1 MAIHGI
7 GVDLEE
13 VTRIREMIDRWGR
26 AFTTKLF
33 TDREIAYCEGRPS
46 PHQHFAARFAAKE
59 ALSKA
64 MGTGWAGRFRWK
76 DAEVHNDRAGKP
88 HVILYNHLSEAFPNV
103 IIHLSMSHTATH
115 VTAMVVIE
123 RTA

>member
-7 GVDLEE
+7 GVDIEE
-13 VTRIREMIDRWGR
+13 VARVRDVIDRWGR
-26 AFTTKLF
+26 SFTAKLF
-33 TDREIAYCEGRPS
+33 TEHEISYCESRPA

-64 MGTGWAGRFRWK
+64 MGTGWSGRFRWK
-76 DAEVHNDRAGKP
+76 DAEITNDGAGKP
-88 HVILYNHLSEAFPNV
+88 HVILHAHLAEVFADV
-103 IIHLSMSHTATH
+103 HIHVSMSHTASH

-123 RTA
+123 KAA

>member
-13 VTRIREMIDRWGR
+13 VARISAMIGRWGR
-26 AFTTKLF
+26 SFTTKLF
-33 TDREIAYCEGRPS
+33 TDREIEYCDQRPV
-46 PHQHFAARFAAKE
+46 PHQHYAARFAAKE

-64 MGTGWAGRFRWK
+64 MGTGWADRFRWK
-76 DAEVHNDRAGKP
+76 DAEVQNDRAGKP
-88 HVILYNHLSEAFPNV
+88 HVILHNHLAEAFPDV

>member
-7 GVDLEE
+7 GIDLEE
-13 VTRIREMIDRWGR
+13 VARVRDMIARWGR

-33 TDREIAYCEGRPS
+33 TDHEIAYCEGRPS
-46 PHQHFAARFAAKE
+46 PHQSFAARFAAKE

-76 DAEVHNDRAGKP
+76 DAEIRNDGAGKP
-88 HVILYNHLSEAFPNV
+88 HVILHHHLAEAFPDV

-115 VTAMVVIE
+115 VTAVVVIE